1 MRGLNLQKKFEVK
14 PDKTKWSENFL
25 NLLFAGKN
33 GEISVRRLNLFASN
47 LTSGFENGSNSQ
59 KNFKIKFEKKCIKIR
74 QKYFFSNFIRN
85 FALKFKIFNLA
96 KIRADLFTKLKFKK
110 FGLPFFTADKFTPKS
125 LPQKLFAIL
134 NSAQIYKRFQ
144 GAGLGRKKIT
154 PYASFK
160 NEFAQLA
167 FSQSTCLKSV
177 FLVKRNLN
185 SSARKILE
193 RNLKFENKGANFKL
207 IQTSLLRRN
216 LTQNP
221 AEIKKNI
228 GNVAMPNLKFNPQNP
243 LVSKA
248 VGQNAKRQNINL
260 SASLAA
266 NIKISATIR
275 SQNPNLSKKEPK

>member
-1 MRGLNLQKKFEVK
+1 MRTKFEVK

-125 LPQKLFAIL
+125 LPQKLFALL

-177 FLVKRNLN
+177 FFVKRNLN
-185 SSARKILE
+185 SSARKIFE

-221 AEIKKNI
+221 AEIKKNV
-228 GNVAMPNLKFNPQNP
+228 GNVVMPNLKFNPQNP
-243 LVSKA
+243 LVSKT

-260 SASLAA
+260 SASLAS

-275 SQNPNLSKKEPK
+275 SQSPNLSKKEPK

>member
-1 MRGLNLQKKFEVK
+1 MRTKFGVK
-14 PDKTKWSENFL
+14 PDKTKRSENFL

-125 LPQKLFAIL
+125 LPQKLFALL

-160 NEFAQLA
+160 NEFAQLI

-177 FLVKRNLN
+177 FFVKRNLN

-221 AEIKKNI
+221 AEIEKNI

-248 VGQNAKRQNINL
+248 VGQNAKRRNVNL
-260 SASLAA
+260 SAQAA

-275 SQNPNLSKKEPK
+275 SQSPNLSKKEPK

>member
-1 MRGLNLQKKFEVK
+1 MRGLNLQKKFGVK
-14 PDKTKWSENFL
+14 PDKTKQSENFL
-25 NLLFAGKN
+25 NLLFAGKS

-47 LTSGFENGSNSQ
+47 LTSDFENGSNSQ

-110 FGLPFFTADKFTPKS
+110 FGLPFFTADKSTPKS
-125 LPQKLFAIL
+125 LPQKLFALL

-177 FLVKRNLN
+177 FFVKRNLN

-207 IQTSLLRRN
+207 IQTSLLQRN

-221 AEIKKNI
+221 AEIEKNV
-228 GNVAMPNLKFNPQNP
+228 GNVAMPNLKFKLQNP

-248 VGQNAKRQNINL
+248 VSQNAKRQNVNL
-260 SASLAA
+260 SAQAA

>member
-1 MRGLNLQKKFEVK
+1 MRGLNLRTKFGVK
-14 PDKTKWSENFL
+14 PDKTKRSENFL

-125 LPQKLFAIL
+125 LPQKLFALL

-177 FLVKRNLN
+177 FFVKRNLN

-193 RNLKFENKGANFKL
+193 RNLKFENKGANFKP

-221 AEIKKNI
+221 AEIEKNV

-275 SQNPNLSKKEPK
+275 SQSPNLSKKESK

>member
-1 MRGLNLQKKFEVK
+1 MRGLNLQKKFGVK
-14 PDKTKWSENFL
+14 PDKTKQSENFL

-85 FALKFKIFNLA
+85 FALKFKIFNPA

-125 LPQKLFAIL
+125 LPQKLFALL

>member
-1 MRGLNLQKKFEVK
+1 MRTKFEVK

-59 KNFKIKFEKKCIKIR
+59 KNFKIKFKKKCIKIR

-125 LPQKLFAIL
+125 LPQKLFALL

-160 NEFAQLA
+160 NEFAQLI

-177 FLVKRNLN
+177 FFVKRNLN

-248 VGQNAKRQNINL
+248 VGQNAKRRNVNL
-260 SASLAA
+260 SAQAA

-275 SQNPNLSKKEPK
+275 SQSPNLSKKEPK

>member
-1 MRGLNLQKKFEVK
+1 MRGLNLQKKFGVK
-14 PDKTKWSENFL
+14 PDKIKQSENFL

-85 FALKFKIFNLA
+85 FALKFKIFNPA

-125 LPQKLFAIL
+125 LPQKLFALL

-177 FLVKRNLN
+177 FFVKRNLN
-185 SSARKILE
+185 SSARKIFE

-216 LTQNP
+216 LIQNP
-221 AEIKKNI
+221 AEIKKTS
-228 GNVAMPNLKFNPQNP
+228 AM
-243 LVSKA
+243 
-248 VGQNAKRQNINL
+248 
-260 SASLAA
+260 SLCQ
-266 NIKISATIR
+266 I
-275 SQNPNLSKKEPK
+275 

>member
-1 MRGLNLQKKFEVK
+1 MRTKVEVK

-125 LPQKLFAIL
+125 LPQKLFALL

-177 FLVKRNLN
+177 FFVKRNLN

-193 RNLKFENKGANFKL
+193 RNLKFENKGANFKP

-248 VGQNAKRQNINL
+248 VGQNAKRRNVNL
-260 SASLAA
+260 SAQAA

-275 SQNPNLSKKEPK
+275 SQSPNLSKKEPK

>member
-1 MRGLNLQKKFEVK
+1 MRGLNLQKKFGVK
-14 PDKTKWSENFL
+14 PDKTKQSENFL

-33 GEISVRRLNLFASN
+33 GEILVRRLNLFASN

-85 FALKFKIFNLA
+85 FVLKFKIFNPA

-110 FGLPFFTADKFTPKS
+110 FGLPFFTADKPTPKS
-125 LPQKLFAIL
+125 LPQKLFALL

-154 PYASFK
+154 PYTSFK
-160 NEFAQLA
+160 NEFAQLI
-167 FSQSTCLKSV
+167 FSQSVFLKSV
-177 FLVKRNLN
+177 FFVKRSLN
-185 SSARKILE
+185 SSARKISE
-193 RNLKFENKGANFKL
+193 KNLKFENKGANFKL

-216 LTQNP
+216 LPQNP
-221 AEIKKNI
+221 AEIEKNV
-228 GNVAMPNLKFNPQNP
+228 GNVVMSNLKFKFQNP

-248 VGQNAKRQNINL
+248 VGQNAKRRNVNL
-260 SASLAA
+260 SAQAA

-275 SQNPNLSKKEPK
+275 SQSPNLSKKEPK

>member
-1 MRGLNLQKKFEVK
+1 MQKKFEVK

-167 FSQSTCLKSV
+167 FSQSVFLKSV
-177 FLVKRNLN
+177 FFVKRNLN

-228 GNVAMPNLKFNPQNP
+228 GNVAMSNLKFKLQNP

-248 VGQNAKRQNINL
+248 VGQNAKRRNVNL
-260 SASLAA
+260 SAQAA

-275 SQNPNLSKKEPK
+275 SQSPNLSKKEPK

>member
-1 MRGLNLQKKFEVK
+1 MRGLNLQKKFGVK
-14 PDKTKWSENFL
+14 PDKTKRSENFL

-33 GEISVRRLNLFASN
+33 GEILVRRLNLFASN

-125 LPQKLFAIL
+125 LPQKLFALL

-160 NEFAQLA
+160 NEFAQLI

-177 FLVKRNLN
+177 FFVKRNLN

-221 AEIKKNI
+221 AEIEKNV

-275 SQNPNLSKKEPK
+275 SQSPNLSKKEPK

>member
-1 MRGLNLQKKFEVK
+1 MRGLNLQKKFGVK

-33 GEISVRRLNLFASN
+33 GEILVRRLNLFASN

-85 FALKFKIFNLA
+85 FALKFKIFNPA

-125 LPQKLFAIL
+125 LPQKLFALL

-144 GAGLGRKKIT
+144 GAGLGQKKIT

-167 FSQSTCLKSV
+167 FSQSVFLKSV
-177 FLVKRNLN
+177 FFVKRNLN
-185 SSARKILE
+185 SSARKIFE

-221 AEIKKNI
+221 AEIKKNV
-228 GNVAMPNLKFNPQNP
+228 GNVAMPNLKFKLQNP
-243 LVSKA
+243 L
-248 VGQNAKRQNINL
+248 AKTP
-260 SASLAA
+260 SA
-266 NIKISATIR
+266 KI
-275 SQNPNLSKKEPK
+275 

>member
-1 MRGLNLQKKFEVK
+1 MRTKFEVK
-14 PDKTKWSENFL
+14 PDKTKRSENFL

-125 LPQKLFAIL
+125 LPQKLFALL

-177 FLVKRNLN
+177 FFVKRNLN

-221 AEIKKNI
+221 AEIEKNV

-248 VGQNAKRQNINL
+248 VGQNAKRRNVNL
-260 SASLAA
+260 SAQAA
-266 NIKISATIR
+266 NIKILATIR
-275 SQNPNLSKKEPK
+275 SQSPNLSKKESK

>member
-1 MRGLNLQKKFEVK
+1 MRGLNLQKKFGVK
-14 PDKTKWSENFL
+14 PDKTKRSENFL

-33 GEISVRRLNLFASN
+33 GEILVWRLNLFASN

-125 LPQKLFAIL
+125 LPQKLFALL
-134 NSAQIYKRFQ
+134 NLAQIYKRFQ

-160 NEFAQLA
+160 NEFAQLI

-177 FLVKRNLN
+177 FFVKRNLN

-221 AEIKKNI
+221 AEIEKNV

-248 VGQNAKRQNINL
+248 VGQNAKRQNVNL
-260 SASLAA
+260 SAQAA

-275 SQNPNLSKKEPK
+275 SQSPNLSKKESK

>member
-1 MRGLNLQKKFEVK
+1 MRTKFEVK

-33 GEISVRRLNLFASN
+33 GEILVRRLNLFASN
-47 LTSGFENGSNSQ
+47 LTSGLENGSNSQ

-125 LPQKLFAIL
+125 LPQKLFALL

-177 FLVKRNLN
+177 FFVKRNLN

-193 RNLKFENKGANFKL
+193 RNLKFENKGTNFKL

-221 AEIKKNI
+221 AEIEKNV

-248 VGQNAKRQNINL
+248 VGQNAKRRNVNL
-260 SASLAA
+260 SAQAA

-275 SQNPNLSKKEPK
+275 SQNPNLSKKESK

>member
-1 MRGLNLQKKFEVK
+1 MRGLNLRTKFEVK

-25 NLLFAGKN
+25 NLLFARKN

-110 FGLPFFTADKFTPKS
+110 FGLSFFTADKFTPKS

-177 FLVKRNLN
+177 FFVKRNLN

-216 LTQNP
+216 LIQNP
-221 AEIKKNI
+221 AEIKKNV
-228 GNVAMPNLKFNPQNP
+228 GNVAMSNLKFKLQNP
-243 LVSKA
+243 FVSKA
-248 VGQNAKRQNINL
+248 VSQNAKRQNINL

-275 SQNPNLSKKEPK
+275 SQSPNLSKKEPK

>member
-1 MRGLNLQKKFEVK
+1 MRGLNLRTKFEVK

-85 FALKFKIFNLA
+85 FALKFKIFNPA

-110 FGLPFFTADKFTPKS
+110 FGLPFFTADKSTPKS
-125 LPQKLFAIL
+125 LPQKLFALL

-177 FLVKRNLN
+177 FFVKRNLN

-193 RNLKFENKGANFKL
+193 RNLKFENKGANFKP

-221 AEIKKNI
+221 AEIEKNV
-228 GNVAMPNLKFNPQNP
+228 GNVAMPNLKFKLQNP

-248 VGQNAKRQNINL
+248 VGQNAKRQNVNL
-260 SASLAA
+260 SAQAA
-266 NIKISATIR
+266 NIKILATIR
-275 SQNPNLSKKEPK
+275 SQSPNLSKKESK

>member
-1 MRGLNLQKKFEVK
+1 MRGLNLRTKFEVK
-14 PDKTKWSENFL
+14 PDKTKQSENFL
-25 NLLFAGKN
+25 NLLFARKN

-85 FALKFKIFNLA
+85 FALKFKIFNPA

-110 FGLPFFTADKFTPKS
+110 FGLPFFTADKSTPKS
-125 LPQKLFAIL
+125 LPQKLFALL

-177 FLVKRNLN
+177 FFVKRNLN

-275 SQNPNLSKKEPK
+275 SQSPNLSKKESK

>member
-1 MRGLNLQKKFEVK
+1 MQKKFGVK
-14 PDKTKWSENFL
+14 PDKTKQSENFL
-25 NLLFAGKN
+25 NLLFAGKS

-47 LTSGFENGSNSQ
+47 LTSDFENGSNSQ

-110 FGLPFFTADKFTPKS
+110 FGLSFFTADKFTPKS
-125 LPQKLFAIL
+125 LPQKLFALL

-177 FLVKRNLN
+177 FFVKRNLN

-193 RNLKFENKGANFKL
+193 RNLKFENKGANFKP

-221 AEIKKNI
+221 AEIKKNV

-243 LVSKA
+243 LVSKT

-260 SASLAA
+260 SAQAA

-275 SQNPNLSKKEPK
+275 SQSPNLSKKEPK

>member
-1 MRGLNLQKKFEVK
+1 MRTKFEVK
-14 PDKTKWSENFL
+14 PDKTKQSENFL
-25 NLLFAGKN
+25 NLLFAGKS

-125 LPQKLFAIL
+125 LPQKLFALL

-160 NEFAQLA
+160 NEFAQLI

-177 FLVKRNLN
+177 FFVKRNLN

-193 RNLKFENKGANFKL
+193 RNLKFENKGANFKP
-207 IQTSLLRRN
+207 IQTSLLRKN

-221 AEIKKNI
+221 AEIEKNV
-228 GNVAMPNLKFNPQNP
+228 GNVVMPNLKFKLQNP

-248 VGQNAKRQNINL
+248 VSQNAKRQNVNL
-260 SASLAA
+260 SAQAA

-275 SQNPNLSKKEPK
+275 SQSPNLSKKESK

>member
-1 MRGLNLQKKFEVK
+1 MRGLNLRTKFEVK
-14 PDKTKWSENFL
+14 PDKTKRSENFL

-125 LPQKLFAIL
+125 LPQKLFALL

-160 NEFAQLA
+160 NEFAQLI

-177 FLVKRNLN
+177 FFVKRNLN

-193 RNLKFENKGANFKL
+193 RNLKFENKGANFKP
-207 IQTSLLRRN
+207 IQTSLLRKN

-221 AEIKKNI
+221 AEIEKNV
-228 GNVAMPNLKFNPQNP
+228 GNVVMPNLKFKLQNP

-248 VGQNAKRQNINL
+248 VSQNAKRQNVNL
-260 SASLAA
+260 SAQAA

-275 SQNPNLSKKEPK
+275 SQSPNLSKKESK

>member
-1 MRGLNLQKKFEVK
+1 MRGLNLRTKFEVK
-14 PDKTKWSENFL
+14 PDKTKRSENFL

-74 QKYFFSNFIRN
+74 QKYF
-85 FALKFKIFNLA
+85 KFKIFNPA

-110 FGLPFFTADKFTPKS
+110 FGLPFFTADKSTPKS
-125 LPQKLFAIL
+125 RPQKLFALL

-177 FLVKRNLN
+177 FFVKRNLN

-207 IQTSLLRRN
+207 IQTSLLQRN

-221 AEIKKNI
+221 AEIEKNV
-228 GNVAMPNLKFNPQNP
+228 GNVAMPNLKFKLQNP

-248 VGQNAKRQNINL
+248 VGQNAKRQNVNL
-260 SASLAA
+260 SAQAA

-275 SQNPNLSKKEPK
+275 SQNPNLSKKESK

>member
-1 MRGLNLQKKFEVK
+1 MRGLNLQKKFGVK
-14 PDKTKWSENFL
+14 PDKTKQSENFL
-25 NLLFAGKN
+25 NLLFAGKS

-47 LTSGFENGSNSQ
+47 LTSDFENGSNSQ

-110 FGLPFFTADKFTPKS
+110 FGLSFFTADKFTPKS
-125 LPQKLFAIL
+125 LPQKLFALL

-177 FLVKRNLN
+177 FFVKRNLN

-193 RNLKFENKGANFKL
+193 RNLKFENKGANFKP

-221 AEIKKNI
+221 AEIKKNV

-243 LVSKA
+243 LVSKT

-260 SASLAA
+260 SAQAA

-275 SQNPNLSKKEPK
+275 SQSPNLSKKEPK

>member
-1 MRGLNLQKKFEVK
+1 MQKKFWVK

-85 FALKFKIFNLA
+85 FALKFKIFNPA

-110 FGLPFFTADKFTPKS
+110 FGLPFFTTGKFTPKS
-125 LPQKLFAIL
+125 LPQKLFALL

-177 FLVKRNLN
+177 FFVKRNPN
-185 SSARKILE
+185 SSARKISE
-193 RNLKFENKGANFKL
+193 KNLKFENKSVNFKL
-207 IQTSLLRRN
+207 IQTSLLWRN
-216 LTQNP
+216 LSQNP

-228 GNVAMPNLKFNPQNP
+228 GNVATSNSKFKPQNP
-243 LVSKA
+243 LISKA
-248 VGQNAKRQNINL
+248 IGQNAKRRNVNL
-260 SASLAA
+260 GASLAA
-266 NIKISATIR
+266 NIKILATIR
-275 SQNPNLSKKEPK
+275 SQSPNLSEKEPR

>member
-167 FSQSTCLKSV
+167 FSQSVFLKSV
-177 FLVKRNLN
+177 FFVKRNLN

-228 GNVAMPNLKFNPQNP
+228 GNVAMSNLKFKLQNP

-248 VGQNAKRQNINL
+248 VGQNAKRRNVNL
-260 SASLAA
+260 SAQAA

-275 SQNPNLSKKEPK
+275 SQSPNLSKKEPK

>member
-1 MRGLNLQKKFEVK
+1 MRGLNLQKKFGVK

-59 KNFKIKFEKKCIKIR
+59 KNFKIKFKKKCIKIR

-85 FALKFKIFNLA
+85 FALKFKIFNPA

-110 FGLPFFTADKFTPKS
+110 FGLPFFTADKPTPKS
-125 LPQKLFAIL
+125 LPQKLFALL
-134 NSAQIYKRFQ
+134 NLAQIYKRFQ

-177 FLVKRNLN
+177 FFVKRNLN
-185 SSARKILE
+185 SSARKIFE
-193 RNLKFENKGANFKL
+193 RNLKFENKGANFKP

-221 AEIKKNI
+221 AEIEKNV

-275 SQNPNLSKKEPK
+275 SQSPNLSKKEPK

>member
-1 MRGLNLQKKFEVK
+1 MRGLNLRTKFEVK
-14 PDKTKWSENFL
+14 PDKTKRSENFL

-85 FALKFKIFNLA
+85 FALKFKIFNPA

-110 FGLPFFTADKFTPKS
+110 FGLPFFTADKSTPKS
-125 LPQKLFAIL
+125 RPQKLFALL

-177 FLVKRNLN
+177 FFVKRNLN

-207 IQTSLLRRN
+207 IQTSLLQRN

-221 AEIKKNI
+221 AEIEKNV
-228 GNVAMPNLKFNPQNP
+228 GNVAMPNLKFKLQNP

-266 NIKISATIR
+266 NIKILATIR
-275 SQNPNLSKKEPK
+275 SQSPNLSKKESK

>member
-1 MRGLNLQKKFEVK
+1 MQKKFGVK
-14 PDKTKWSENFL
+14 PDKTKRSENFL

-33 GEISVRRLNLFASN
+33 GEILVRRLNLFASN

-125 LPQKLFAIL
+125 LPQKLFALL

-177 FLVKRNLN
+177 FFVKRNLN

-221 AEIKKNI
+221 AEIEKNV

-248 VGQNAKRQNINL
+248 VGQNAKRRNVNL
-260 SASLAA
+260 SAQAA
-266 NIKISATIR
+266 NIKILATIR
-275 SQNPNLSKKEPK
+275 SQSPNLSKKESK

>member
-1 MRGLNLQKKFEVK
+1 MRGLNLRTKFEVK

-59 KNFKIKFEKKCIKIR
+59 KNFKIKFKKKCIKIR

-125 LPQKLFAIL
+125 LPQKLFALL

-160 NEFAQLA
+160 NEFAQLI

-177 FLVKRNLN
+177 FFVKRNLN

-248 VGQNAKRQNINL
+248 VGQNAKRRNVNL
-260 SASLAA
+260 SAQAA

-275 SQNPNLSKKEPK
+275 SQSPNLSKKEPK

>member
-1 MRGLNLQKKFEVK
+1 MRGLNLQKKFGVK

-125 LPQKLFAIL
+125 LPQKLFALL

-160 NEFAQLA
+160 NEFAQLI

-177 FLVKRNLN
+177 FFVKRNLN

-193 RNLKFENKGANFKL
+193 RNLKFENKGANFKP
-207 IQTSLLRRN
+207 IQTSLLRKN

-221 AEIKKNI
+221 AEIEKNV
-228 GNVAMPNLKFNPQNP
+228 GNVVMPNLKFKLQNP

-248 VGQNAKRQNINL
+248 VSQNAKRQNVNL
-260 SASLAA
+260 SAQAA

-275 SQNPNLSKKEPK
+275 SQSPNLSKKESK

>member
-1 MRGLNLQKKFEVK
+1 MRTKFEVK
-14 PDKTKWSENFL
+14 PDKTKRSENFL
-25 NLLFAGKN
+25 NLLFARKN

-59 KNFKIKFEKKCIKIR
+59 KNFKIKFKKKCIKIR

-125 LPQKLFAIL
+125 LPQKLFALL

-154 PYASFK
+154 PYTSFK

-177 FLVKRNLN
+177 FFVKRNLN
-185 SSARKILE
+185 SSARKIFE

-221 AEIKKNI
+221 AEIEKNV

-248 VGQNAKRQNINL
+248 VGQNAKRRNVNL
-260 SASLAA
+260 SAQAA
-266 NIKISATIR
+266 NIKILATIR
-275 SQNPNLSKKEPK
+275 SQNPNLSKKESK

>member
-1 MRGLNLQKKFEVK
+1 MRGLNLRTKFEVK
-14 PDKTKWSENFL
+14 PDKTKQSENFL
-25 NLLFAGKN
+25 NLLFAGKS

-125 LPQKLFAIL
+125 LPQKLFALL

-177 FLVKRNLN
+177 FFVKRNLN

-221 AEIKKNI
+221 AEIEKNV

-248 VGQNAKRQNINL
+248 VGQNAKRRNVNL
-260 SASLAA
+260 SAQAA
-266 NIKISATIR
+266 NIKILATIR
-275 SQNPNLSKKEPK
+275 SQSPNLSKKESK

>member
-1 MRGLNLQKKFEVK
+1 MRGLNLRTKFGVK
-14 PDKTKWSENFL
+14 PDKTKRSENFL

-125 LPQKLFAIL
+125 LPQKLFALL

-177 FLVKRNLN
+177 FFVKRNLN

-193 RNLKFENKGANFKL
+193 RNLKFENKGANFKP

-221 AEIKKNI
+221 AEIEKNV

-248 VGQNAKRQNINL
+248 VGQNAKRRNVNL
-260 SASLAA
+260 SAQAA
-266 NIKISATIR
+266 NIKILATIR
-275 SQNPNLSKKEPK
+275 SQSPNLSKKESK

>member
-1 MRGLNLQKKFEVK
+1 MRGLNLRTKFEVK
-14 PDKTKWSENFL
+14 PDKTKRSENFL

-85 FALKFKIFNLA
+85 FALKFKIFNPA

-110 FGLPFFTADKFTPKS
+110 FGLPFFTADKSTPKS
-125 LPQKLFAIL
+125 RPQKLFALL

-177 FLVKRNLN
+177 FFVKRNLN

-207 IQTSLLRRN
+207 IQTSLLRKN

-221 AEIKKNI
+221 AEIEKNV
-228 GNVAMPNLKFNPQNP
+228 GNVAMPNLKFKLQNP

-248 VGQNAKRQNINL
+248 VSQNAKRQNINL
-260 SASLAA
+260 SAQAA

-275 SQNPNLSKKEPK
+275 SQSPNLSKKESK

>member
-1 MRGLNLQKKFEVK
+1 MRTKFEVK
-14 PDKTKWSENFL
+14 PDKTKQSENFL
-25 NLLFAGKN
+25 NLLFARKN

-59 KNFKIKFEKKCIKIR
+59 KNFKIKFKKKCIKIR

-85 FALKFKIFNLA
+85 FALKFKIFNPA
-96 KIRADLFTKLKFKK
+96 KIRDDLFTKLKFKK
-110 FGLPFFTADKFTPKS
+110 FGLSFFTADKSTPKS
-125 LPQKLFAIL
+125 LPQKLFALL
-134 NSAQIYKRFQ
+134 NLAQIYKRFQ

-177 FLVKRNLN
+177 FFVKRNLN

-216 LTQNP
+216 FTQNP
-221 AEIKKNI
+221 AEIEKNV
-228 GNVAMPNLKFNPQNP
+228 GNVAMPNLKFKLQNP

-266 NIKISATIR
+266 NIKILATIR
-275 SQNPNLSKKEPK
+275 SQSPNLSKKESK

>member
-1 MRGLNLQKKFEVK
+1 MRTKFEVK
-14 PDKTKWSENFL
+14 PDKTKQSENFL
-25 NLLFAGKN
+25 NLLFARKN

-85 FALKFKIFNLA
+85 FALKFKIFNPA

-110 FGLPFFTADKFTPKS
+110 FGLPFFTADKSTPKS
-125 LPQKLFAIL
+125 LPQKLFALL

-177 FLVKRNLN
+177 FFVKRNLN

-221 AEIKKNI
+221 AEIEKNV
-228 GNVAMPNLKFNPQNP
+228 GNVAMSNLKFKLQNP

-248 VGQNAKRQNINL
+248 VSQNAKRQNVNL
-260 SASLAA
+260 SAQAA
-266 NIKISATIR
+266 NINILATIR
-275 SQNPNLSKKEPK
+275 SQSPNLSKKESK

>member
-1 MRGLNLQKKFEVK
+1 MRGLNLQKKFGVK

-33 GEISVRRLNLFASN
+33 GEILVRRLNLFASN

-125 LPQKLFAIL
+125 LPQKLFALL

-160 NEFAQLA
+160 NEFAQLI

-177 FLVKRNLN
+177 FFVKRNLN

-221 AEIKKNI
+221 AEIEKNI

-248 VGQNAKRQNINL
+248 VGQNAKRRNVNL
-260 SASLAA
+260 SAQAA

-275 SQNPNLSKKEPK
+275 SQSPNLSKKEPK

>member
-1 MRGLNLQKKFEVK
+1 VRGLNLRTKFEVK
-14 PDKTKWSENFL
+14 PDKTKRSENFL

-85 FALKFKIFNLA
+85 FALKFKIFNPA

-110 FGLPFFTADKFTPKS
+110 FGLPFFTADKSTPKS
-125 LPQKLFAIL
+125 RPQKLFALL

-177 FLVKRNLN
+177 FFVKRNLN

-207 IQTSLLRRN
+207 IQTSLLRKN

-221 AEIKKNI
+221 AEIEKNV
-228 GNVAMPNLKFNPQNP
+228 GNVAMPNLKFKLQNP

-248 VGQNAKRQNINL
+248 VSQNAKRQNINL
-260 SASLAA
+260 SAQAA

-275 SQNPNLSKKEPK
+275 SQSPNLSKKESK